1 VTPRLWITGLG
12 LMTPLGADVETT
24 WRALVQ
30 GQRAIAPITLFDASG
45 QRSHLAAQV
54 ACVPVAS
61 PVGGGSRT
69 SAMAVRA
76 AREAVGWARLDVR
89 GRRVG
94 LVVGGT
100 TGGMFETEEL
110 LALLHAEP
118 ERKDVFPQMLAHP
131 LTATSERL
139 NEALGPFCRIRTLS
153 SACSSGANAIV
164 AAASWLLDSDLDAV
178 VAGGS
183 DALCRLTVT
192 GFNALGVL
200 DPEPCRPFDL
210 HRRGTSLGEGAGF
223 VVIERAQDAMAR
235 GTLPVVELAGWALG
249 SEAHHITNPL
259 PDGGLIAELIETALD
274 RAGLSPSDVDYVSAH
289 GTGTPASD
297 AAEAS
302 ALTKALG
309 AEIRR
314 IPVSSSKAQ
323 IGHTLGAAGAIEA
336 AISALTI
343 RNRTLVPTAGL
354 VEPDPAMKLVHVPR
368 VGHPVERVRV
378 ALSNAF
384 GFGGMDTVLVLS
396 EPARPVPVAG
406 RAAPVVVRE
415 RAIAPVITGVAALG
429 PWGLRSG
436 AECANLMDG
445 APAYE
450 AAPFDAEALLDP
462 VRGRRLDKIAS
473 LATVAAEC
481 ALRDAKAPVS
491 QAGLVLGNAFGNVDR
506 CAAFL
511 HRVFQAGP
519 RSASPAEFPN
529 LVPSSP
535 VGHASIYLGL
545 HGPAFAVSD
554 LATSGQSAFAQA
566 VQLLASG
573 EASCMVAGAAEPH
586 SDIGDR
592 VLANLFVRGGPWN
605 QVCRPDLAAAIV
617 LETGAA
623 AAAREAPILA
633 KIDQVVEWQ
642 DNDDEAWNALRGP
655 ATPAAEV
662 LLLGVPSSRMQKT
675 GWAACKTLV
684 CDSSMAASDAW
695 GGVAIAI
702 AASRIASRRIGQAL
716 ILTNF
721 SGRGIGI
728 ALLAA

>member
-1 VTPRLWITGLG
+1 
-12 LMTPLGADVETT
+12 
-24 WRALVQ
+24 
-30 GQRAIAPITLFDASG
+30 
-45 QRSHLAAQV
+45 
-54 ACVPVAS
+54 
-61 PVGGGSRT
+61 
-69 SAMAVRA
+69 
-76 AREAVGWARLDVR
+76 
-89 GRRVG
+89 
-94 LVVGGT
+94 
-100 TGGMFETEEL
+100 MFETEEL

-118 ERKDVFPQMLAHP
+118 ERQDAFPQMLAHP

-164 AAASWLLDSDLDAV
+164 AAASWLLDSDIDAV

-249 SEAHHITNPL
+249 SEGHHITNPL
-259 PDGGLIAELIETALD
+259 PDGSLIAELIEMALD
-274 RAGLSPSDVDYVSAH
+274 RACLSPSDVDYVSAH
-289 GTGTPASD
+289 GTGTRASD

-302 ALTKALG
+302 ALAKALG
-309 AEIRR
+309 EEIRR

-336 AISALTI
+336 AIAALTI

-354 VEPDPAMKLVHVPR
+354 VEPDPAMDLVHVPL
-368 VGHPVERVRV
+368 VGRPVERVRV

-406 RAAPVVVRE
+406 RAATTVAVRE
-415 RAIAPVITGVAALG
+415 RVMAPVITGVAALG

-436 AECANLMDG
+436 RECGNLMDG
-445 APAYE
+445 VYALAPESAS
-450 AAPFDAEALLDP
+450 FDAAARLDP
-462 VRGRRLDKIAS
+462 VRGRRLDKIAG
-473 LATVAAEC
+473 LATVAAER

-491 QAGLVLGNAFGNVDR
+491 RAGIVLGNAFGNVDR

-554 LATSGQSAFAQA
+554 LAMSGQSAFAQA
-566 VQLLASG
+566 VQLLVSG

-592 VLANLFVRGGPWN
+592 VLANLFVRGAPWN
-605 QVCRPDLAAAIV
+605 QVRRPDLAAAVV

-623 AAAREAPILA
+623 ATAREAPVLA
-633 KIDQVVEWQ
+633 KIDQVLEWQ
-642 DNDDEAWNALRGP
+642 DEDEDAWSPLRGP
-655 ATPAAEV
+655 ATLAAEV
-662 LLLGVPSSRMQKT
+662 FLLGVPSPRMQKT
-675 GWAACKTLV
+675 GWAACKTFV
-684 CDSSMAASDAW
+684 CHSPMAASDAW

-702 AASRIASRRIGQAL
+702 ATSRIASKKVGQAL

-721 SGRGIGI
+721 SGRIIGI
-728 ALLAA
+728 ALSAA